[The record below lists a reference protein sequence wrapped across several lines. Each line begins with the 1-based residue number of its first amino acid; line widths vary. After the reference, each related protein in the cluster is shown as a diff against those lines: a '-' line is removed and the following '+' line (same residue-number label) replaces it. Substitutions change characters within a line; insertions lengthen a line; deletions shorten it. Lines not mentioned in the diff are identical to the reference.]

1 MEMGYPMSAWE
12 PDDVLAL
19 DAGPI
24 AVDPKPPESLVKY
37 GAPLSLDG
45 QRYAGGAGFAGG
57 GGAGGAESKDDGG
70 GAGKRRD
77 AAREDRAITVQGP
90 DGEPLLLQPAELLNL
105 LLPPRE
111 WAADEDN
118 GGGGW
123 MQYCADA
130 PPTRVDVLTLQEQLD
145 ARLRLRQARDG
156 GICPV
161 REELYSQC
169 FDELVRQVALEC
181 PERGLLLLRVRDEIR
196 MRIAAYQTLY
206 HSSVAFGVR
215 KSIEA
220 EEGVGQK
227 ELKIA
232 ELEDE
237 ASHLRCTV
245 LEISN
250 KIKAIEKNG
259 TRRRMQDRTRRDEE
273 KAHLNDQIGHLKGFL
288 EVKD

>member
-1 MEMGYPMSAWE
+1 
-12 PDDVLAL
+12 
-19 DAGPI
+19 
-24 AVDPKPPESLVKY
+24 
-37 GAPLSLDG
+37 
-45 QRYAGGAGFAGG
+45 
-57 GGAGGAESKDDGG
+57 
-70 GAGKRRD
+70 
-77 AAREDRAITVQGP
+77 
-90 DGEPLLLQPAELLNL
+90 
-105 LLPPRE
+105 
-111 WAADEDN
+111 
-118 GGGGW
+118 
-123 MQYCADA
+123 MQYVSSTPA
-130 PPTRVDVLTLQEQLD
+130 TRLDVINLQEQLD
-145 ARLRLRQARDG
+145 QRLTTRQARET

-161 REELYSQC
+161 REELYAQC
-169 FDELVRQVALEC
+169 FDELIRQVTINCA
-181 PERGLLLLRVRDEIR
+181 ERGLLLLRVRDEIR